1 MAWSRR
7 RSFAWSRAHSQVD
20 IHCVAVFLHSL
31 RSGEEDLR
39 VIGAELAGQLRF
51 YSILHHRH
59 PSLVSS
65 ACMPCA
71 ARRTLS
77 PIGKARTHLHDQRSI
92 STFNPGQGLIA
103 PFLPASEV
111 ELAITP
117 SPAVSGIDKHL
128 GVDHGGVTQM
138 RSARMPDDRPALR
151 SGYARGW
158 SSEIFRKRGAGK

>member
-1 MAWSRR
+1 MAQNWLV
-7 RSFAWSRAHSQVD
+7 SFASYHLSIAGHPNVGTSVCRAPY
-20 IHCVAVFLHSL
+20 
-31 RSGEEDLR
+31 GELF
-39 VIGAELAGQLRF
+39 V
-51 YSILHHRH
+51 
-59 PSLVSS
+59 
-65 ACMPCA
+65 
-71 ARRTLS
+71 
-77 PIGKARTHLHDQRSI
+77 PIASVRTHLHDQRSI

-151 SGYARGW
+151 SGYARRW
-158 SSEIFRKRGAGK
+158 SSEIFRKRGAGQ